1 MVSKDILLMGGV
13 GERLSMTSSEDENL
27 QAQTMV
33 LQHSTTATQH
43 NCNPSKM
50 EPQTNSS
57 FFGGFRHQIII
68 DIIDNH

>member
-33 LQHSTTATQH
+33 LQHSTTATHQKW
-43 NCNPSKM
+43 NLK
-50 EPQTNSS
+50 QTRVSL
-57 FFGGFRHQIII
+57 GGS
-68 DIIDNH
+68 DIR